1 MAIIF
6 ALGSALSIAL
16 GTFLTK
22 SVTIRLPGFSSV
34 GVLFYLNAVVI
45 ALASFFMPIWNPM
58 ELSDIARALFGGL
71 TTALGAYLIFLVVSR
86 SSASAAGVGQ
96 SLSPAAVLVL
106 SPLLLQSEV
115 SPAQVVLVAVIV
127 LAALF
132 PLRTALESTSSL
144 TSFLLIAA
152 IGICTATTTILISLQ
167 LSQGM
172 ELVQILLIQQV
183 TAGSLFIAFYQPKGF
198 TFSDYL
204 SLSRRSAFMGTGWIL
219 TVAALASGSAIL
231 VQSVLATV
239 PIWILIMETIAARK
253 VPATNVIVSALLAS
267 VGIILLSTIFS

>member
-58 ELSDIARALFGGL
+58 ELSDIARALFGGV
-71 TTALGAYLIFLVVSR
+71 TTALGAYLVFLVVSR

-204 SLSRRSAFMGTGWIL
+204 SLSRRSVFMGTGWIL

-253 VPATNVIVSALLAS
+253 VPATNVIISALLAS

>member
-34 GVLFYLNAVVI
+34 GILFYLNAVVI

-58 ELSDIARALFGGL
+58 ELSDVARALSGGV

-106 SPLLLQSEV
+106 SPLFLRSEV
-115 SPAQVVLVAVIV
+115 SPAQVVLVSVIV

-144 TSFLLIAA
+144 TSFLLMAA

-167 LSQGM
+167 LAQGM

-204 SLSRRSAFMGTGWIL
+204 SLSRRSIFMGMGWIL

-253 VPATNVIVSALLAS
+253 VPATNVIISALLAS
-267 VGIILLSTIFS
+267 TGIILLSTVFA